1 MSDLPVVQH
10 SESLEDGVCLQLQG
24 DIDLNSAPDLR
35 VALMEADEQRPKR
48 LIIDLG
54 RVPYMD
60 SSGVATLIE
69 AMQRL
74 RKYDGSMVLCG
85 LQPNVRGIFEVSRLD
100 TVFTLV
106 DDLAAARAV

>member
-1 MSDLPVVQH
+1 
-10 SESLEDGVCLQLQG
+10 LEDGVCLQLQG